1 KQNYSFLSIMPYH
14 HVDYILVA
22 EFDID
27 QGPTISQQYPCTIG
41 SDTKLLAELM
51 LPDQAHMRTEDWT
64 IFFLHK
70 DTSKSNK
77 KEKSIYEDLENF
89 QEKEPELMY
98 VLNLVNTRHDP
109 DAKRGA
115 HVKAMAIC
123 TRHSFLHI
131 YKPILLLAL
140 EKYIEYPRKETLE
153 QIFDSVN
160 SMDLRMMPKLN
171 IWERIILGNND
182 YKTMYYEKFP
192 NSSLKDSIN
201 RNCREYETS
210 IIYLGVRIPIKI
222 PLDTL
227 PEVVGDFSLINLF
240 QTFPQSLTKSF
251 PLHAHLT
258 TTGSH
263 THPIIVLMNGMLT
276 QKRIVFLGH
285 GQSAG
290 DVAKYVLAACAM
302 ASGLGLLRGFLERT
316 FPYTDLSK
324 IDYLLTIHG
333 YIAGVTNPAFE
344 HHPEWWDILCNIDS
358 GKIKISSCISPVT
371 IPSHLESF
379 FCDYINEYQRNDMDT
394 IFIDEMQHIISCKYG
409 EHSVRSRWR
418 DWVLRFIK
426 MACTYETLIYGSSR
440 LSNPNAKNFIIPG
453 TGWVWA
459 DEIQK
464 MRDLCMNMPRFEGWR
479 NTNSYQYYI
488 KDQIALN
495 NTPIEKKFCL
505 QHQLNRLKILRDIS
519 YEDAEVIYLAL
530 NDNVR
535 TEDELS
541 QLLCYLPQLHGGL
554 APVAFGLFHPNFKV
568 QLAVADLL
576 ERLDSHIAGKH
587 FVEDLNRFHKFAF
600 SRVLSK
606 KSKLQKN
613 N

>member
-1 KQNYSFLSIMPYH
+1 MPYH

-27 QGPTISQQYPCTIG
+27 QGPTVSQQYPHTIG

-51 LPDQAHMRTEDWT
+51 LPDQAHMRAEDWT

-70 DTSKSNK
+70 DTSKSIKDEIN
-77 KEKSIYEDLENF
+77 IYENLEDT
-89 QEKEPELMY
+89 EESEPKLMY
-98 VLNLVNTRHDP
+98 VLNLVNTKHDP

-115 HVKAMAIC
+115 LVKAMAIC

-131 YKPILLLAL
+131 YKPVLLLAL
-140 EKYIEYPRKETLE
+140 EKYIEYPKKTTLE
-153 QIFDSVN
+153 QIFNSVN
-160 SMDLRMMPKLN
+160 SMDLEMMPKLN

-192 NSSLKDSIN
+192 NSFLKDSVK
-201 RNCREYETS
+201 RDCHEYETS
-210 IIYLGVRIPIKI
+210 IFYLGVRIPIKI
-222 PLDTL
+222 PLDIL

-258 TTGSH
+258 TVGPH
-263 THPIIVLMNGMLT
+263 THPIIILMNGMLT

-302 ASGLGLLRGFLERT
+302 ASGLGILRGFLERT
-316 FPYTDLSK
+316 FPYTDLQ
-324 IDYLLTIHG
+324 G

-358 GKIKISSCISPVT
+358 GKIKISSYISPVN
-371 IPSHLESF
+371 IPSHLENF
-379 FCDYINEYQRNDMDT
+379 FCNYTNEYQRNDMDT

-409 EHSVRSRWR
+409 ENSIRSRWR
-418 DWVLRFIK
+418 DWILRFTR
-426 MACTYETLIYGSSR
+426 MACTYEILVYGSSR

-453 TGWVWA
+453 TGW
-459 DEIQK
+459 D
-464 MRDLCMNMPRFEGWR
+464 RL
-479 NTNSYQYYI
+479 T
-488 KDQIALN
+488 LN
-495 NTPIEKKFCL
+495 NIPIEKKICL
-505 QHQLNRLKILRDIS
+505 QYQLNRLKVLRNIS
-519 YEDAEVIYLAL
+519 YEDAEAIYITL
-530 NDNVR
+530 NDNLR
-535 TEDELS
+535 TTDELS

-554 APVAFGLFHPNFKV
+554 APIAFGLFHPNPKV
-568 QLAVADLL
+568 QFAIAELL
-576 ERLDSHIAGKH
+576 ERLDSHIAGRH
-587 FVEDLNRFHKFAF
+587 FINDLNRFQKFAF
-600 SRVLSK
+600 SRILSK
-606 KSKLQKN
+606 KSKLQKK
-613 N
+613 